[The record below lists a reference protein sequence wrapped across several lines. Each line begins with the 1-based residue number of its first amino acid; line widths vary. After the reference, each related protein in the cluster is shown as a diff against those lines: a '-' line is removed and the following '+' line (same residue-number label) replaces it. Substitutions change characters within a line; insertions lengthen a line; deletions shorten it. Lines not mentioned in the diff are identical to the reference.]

1 MSTLSVAVIGL
12 GIMGAGMARNL
23 AAKGFS
29 LTVHNRNPDKAA
41 PFQGSARIAATPA
54 DAVKDADI
62 VIAMVS
68 DDAASRGIWLEGG
81 ALKAMKPGAILIE
94 SSTLS
99 VDWTRELAGLA
110 SAAGIGFID
119 APVTGSKQQAND
131 GALRFFA
138 GGAAADIEKAK
149 PAFLAMGTE
158 VIHLGPAG
166 SGAVLKLINN
176 FMAGVQV
183 VTLAEGLAL
192 AGKLGL
198 DVDQARNVLI
208 NGAPGSPLVK
218 GVAARIAA
226 NDFSPNFF
234 TVLMAKDLDYV
245 GRAAASVGL
254 TLDTAAAAR
263 ARFLEAA
270 SAGYAEKDIA
280 AVIEPLRK

>member
-29 LTVHNRNPDKAA
+29 LTVYNRNPDKAA
-41 PFQGSARIAATPA
+41 PFQGSARIAATA
-54 DAVKDADI
+54 AEAVKDADI

-68 DDAASRGIWLEGG
+68 DDAASRSVWLDGG
-81 ALKAMKPGAILIE
+81 ALKAMKPGAVLIE

-99 VDWTRELAGLA
+99 LDWARELAGLA

-119 APVTGSKQQAND
+119 APVTGSKQQANE

-138 GGAAADIEKAK
+138 GGADADIEKAK
-149 PAFLAMGTE
+149 TAFLAMGTE

-226 NDFSPNFF
+226 NDFTPNFF

-270 SAGYAEKDIA
+270 GAGYAEKDIA